1 MPRDVSKSVSRE
13 SRATHPHLTHK
24 ILMISGDG
32 GSCPIE
38 TAIHHRLSVD
48 DGEFVMHQIRSVVM
62 TDLQRKNESPLKGGS
77 SRAWLLNQRNSGC
90 KKKTGLDS

>member
-13 SRATHPHLTHK
+13 SRTSLLQLTHE

-38 TAIHHRLSVD
+38 TSIHHRLSVD

-62 TDLQRKNESPLKGGS
+62 TDLQREKVSPS
-77 SRAWLLNQRNSGC
+77 
-90 KKKTGLDS
+90 